1 MQEQLINAAVK
12 EGLFALLFV
21 GLLWWVLRESSR
33 REDKLMEESKRR
45 EDVILQTLTKIE
57 GHLGALSQAYKNIS
71 EYLFETTVENKEVK
85 K

>member
-1 MQEQLINAAVK
+1 MQEQILTAALK
-12 EGLFALLFV
+12 EGLFAVLFV
-21 GLLWWVLRESSR
+21 GLLYYVLKESAK

-71 EYLFETTVENKEVK
+71 EYLYEATINDKEVK

>member
-1 MQEQLINAAVK
+1 MQEQLISAAAK

-57 GHLGALSQAYKNIS
+57 GHLGALAQAYKNIS
-71 EYLFETTVENKEVK
+71 EYLYEATINDKEVK